1 MLVMVN
7 SSASRASPSP
17 PPLLPPFPSQSHRI
31 LSDPVGMRLRGGSS
45 QAEVDEML
53 RTLINKSPI
62 MLFMKGSP
70 SQPQCGF
77 SKQMVSLLHRHNI
90 EFDHFDSKF

>member
-1 MLVMVN
+1 
-7 SSASRASPSP
+7 
-17 PPLLPPFPSQSHRI
+17 
-31 LSDPVGMRLRGGSS
+31 S

-53 RTLINKSPI
+53 QTLINKSPI

-77 SKQMVSLLHRHNI
+77 SKQMVSLLQRHNI
-90 EFDHFDSKF
+90 EFDHFDILQDDLVRQELKRFSKWATYPQLYVNGELVGGLDICKELVEAGEL